1 MHGGRSLSRST
12 DIADLVAAVG
22 RAADDAAWHEE
33 FRRGFDR
40 LRPSLTLHPEEQNA
54 PAMFE
59 AAAETART
67 ACAECLP
74 FGLALVMHL
83 YPLCAVRCVPLPWWS
98 AASRR
103 RARLLHAVDSGGL
116 LLANAGSERAAGAHE
131 PVTLS
136 RTRGGILVD
145 GTYDYVS
152 LAHVA
157 DVVLFSAP
165 FEHAALF
172 CAADLHGDSVRI
184 GASRFTGSMRLSDT
198 CSVTFDRHFV
208 PTHRCIEVPT
218 APALQC
224 MAQYQRSWFQL
235 LLAEGYLARIERLHR
250 QWGLPRS
257 IEQLTSL
264 NELAQ
269 LREYALG
276 LLEKSAAVKAVES
289 LARVSATIKLRV
301 SLLAQA
307 TAATVSTFDDTSA
320 HELGFLK
327 RQPTSDERILALIR
341 AADTGAC
348 KKTGNPVRRPLP
360 IPPNYTVA
368 CNRDLRNLGDTP

>member
-1 MHGGRSLSRST
+1 LSRSA
-12 DIADLVAAVG
+12 DIADLVAAVS
-22 RAADDAAWHEE
+22 RAPDDAAKDEV

-59 AAAETART
+59 AAAETVRN
-67 ACAECLP
+67 ACAGCLP

-131 PVTLS
+131 PVTVT
-136 RTRGGILVD
+136 RTPGGIFVD

-157 DVVLFSAP
+157 DVVLFSVP
-165 FEHAALF
+165 FDHAALF

-184 GASRFTGSMRLSDT
+184 GAPRFTGSMRLSDT
-198 CSVTFDRHFV
+198 CPVTFDRHFV

-235 LLAEGYLARIERLHR
+235 LLAEGYLARIERLHL
-250 QWGLPRS
+250 QWNLPRS

-276 LLEKSAAVKAVES
+276 LLEKFAASKAAES
-289 LARVSATIKLRV
+289 LACVSATIKLRV

-307 TAATVSTFDDTSA
+307 TAAAVKSLDETA
-320 HELGFLK
+320 AYELGFLK
-327 RQPTSDERILALIR
+327 RQPTSDERILTLIR
-341 AADTGAC
+341 DPDSSSC
-348 KKTGNPVRRPLP
+348 KKMGNPMRRPLP
-360 IPPNYTVA
+360 IPPNYTFA